1 RLPEYAARMKPVI
14 PDYEWTTNGERV
26 MKPVIPD
33 YEWTTN
39 GERVTTIILWISL
52 WSGIGGRCLR
62 GEAPHPE
69 ANNAELT

>member
-1 RLPEYAARMKPVI
+1 
-14 PDYEWTTNGERV
+14 